1 MCDRRNVLAVP
12 LAALLGTVLAA
23 PALALEDGQPAPDIA
38 LPGST
43 VAARLSDLRG
53 RLVYVDFWASWCGP
67 CRQSFPWMNEMH
79 RKYAARG
86 LVVLGINV
94 DARRADADA
103 FLARTPAEFP
113 LAFDASGDAPRAF
126 QVKGMPS
133 SVLVDAQGRV
143 RFSHRG
149 FRLEDR
155 AELESRIV
163 AALPR

>member
-1 MCDRRNVLAVP
+1 MCDRRTALAVP
-12 LAALLGTVLAA
+12 LAALLGTAVAGS
-23 PALALEDGQPAPDIA
+23 ALALEAGQPAPDIA

-86 LVVLGINV
+86 LVVMGINV

-113 LAFDASGDAPRAF
+113 LAFDAAGDAPRAF

-133 SVLVDAQGRV
+133 SVLVDAQGRGL
-143 RFSHRG
+143 FSHRG
-149 FRLEDR
+149 FRLDDR
-155 AELESRIV
+155 AGLESRIV